1 MIKQPEATA
10 TESNVHPHTRFNQ
23 IATAQGKAAI
33 AKAQS
38 QCATADFGSF
48 AGVSLL
54 TTNFTSLGPN
64 LLKDPIVAKYMNMGN
79 LATNPKETPT
89 RPQLYMF
96 CGTRDP
102 VVCSKYHNLHTTG
115 SRVPQFHTSTDET
128 VPYGPALKTAQ
139 TWCDE
144 GARIEFTTRNGG
156 RTHAQTQALYS
167 PQAIAWLDSTLKDSH
182 VVVRQCAFLTKG
194 LAV

>member
-1 MIKQPEATA
+1 MFG
-10 TESNVHPHTRFNQ
+10 HTGSSRNGSSRLLTGAW
-23 IATAQGKAAI
+23 IAFVAASIFASLSAVAAAPVPVVGKAAI
-33 AKAQS
+33 ATAQS
-38 QCATADFGSF
+38 QCAIADFGSF

-96 CGTRDP
+96 
-102 VVCSKYHNLHTTG
+102 
-115 SRVPQFHTSTDET
+115 HTSTDET

-156 RTHAQTQALYS
+156 TTHAQTQSLYS